1 MKRGEHKMT
10 NGKRLIKKICIGGL
24 FCFAFA
30 LCVVSI
36 ALKASAVEQTVSSIT
51 IEIDYGNYD
60 GKDLPEGKV
69 GMSYP
74 VFSCVASDNNGN
86 DVSNVR
92 ITVRNPE
99 NKIIPQKNG
108 RFDTDEIGSYSVE
121 YVAVSGAMSA
131 AKTISINVT
140 EYTDSLR
147 YDATGENVPV
157 SGETGSTV
165 FAVFGSY
172 SGGVGDLT
180 EKKSLTFC
188 GETIALNENE
198 NGVYFIPE
206 KCGEYTL
213 TYGVTD
219 FVGDEKT
226 VIKNIEI
233 ADPENPVLTMP
244 SLPASAIGGETLV
257 LPLVE
262 GILYEN
268 GAKYYQPVRV
278 YFDDAEITKQM
289 QVENLSVGSHTIRYV
304 CQNPTD
310 ADKKTE
316 YSFGLTVKDRKQE
329 SGARLFDNYF
339 DFENCE
345 PATGENKEYQVRIN
359 GGTEN
364 ATFAFSR
371 ELPVSYLNFD
381 LSAAQTGGT
390 AYSELYFVLTDS
402 INAQDCVKVKIK
414 RLSSYEHLWLSYDN
428 ESKTIV
434 NADNGETIA
443 KIGCYADGRSFTGFK
458 SGKAYISFEVKGV
471 KKDINI
477 GLKKVASNV
486 ITTDLNDYA
495 SPVFLPNADF
505 KSIYVSYI
513 GHTVNLPELQ
523 AFDLLDKTVS
533 VTLRVYDQEGTTIY
547 DGKGGYTLTV
557 DKSGEYM
564 VEYIAV
570 DENGNRKLQQSTIYV
585 TDFESPVIKVSGIK
599 SSVKVGEEIT
609 LPAAEIS
616 DNETAADKIT
626 SYVYVIKGNNRKTL
640 IGGTY
645 KFTDAGE
652 YRIRYVAYDAHQNYT
667 VVEFTVTCR

>member
-30 LCVVSI
+30 LCATAI
-36 ALKASAVEQTVSSIT
+36 ALMASAEEQTVSSIT

-74 VFSCVASDNNGN
+74 VFPCVASDNNGN

-108 RFDTDEIGSYSVE
+108 RFDTEEIGNYSIE
-121 YVAVSGAMSA
+121 YVAVSGAVSA
-131 AKTISINVT
+131 VKTISINVT

-157 SGETGSTV
+157 SGETGSAV

-206 KCGEYTL
+206 KCGQYTL

-219 FVGDEKT
+219 FVGDTKT
-226 VIKNIEI
+226 VIKNIQI
-233 ADPENPVLTMP
+233 DDPKNPVLTKP

-257 LPLVE
+257 LPLAE

-268 GAKYYQPVRV
+268 GAKYYLPVRV
-278 YFDDAEITKQM
+278 YFDDAEITTQM
-289 QVENLSVGSHTIRYV
+289 RVENLSAGSHTIRYV

-359 GGTEN
+359 GGTE
-364 ATFAFSR
+364 
-371 ELPVSYLNFD
+371 
-381 LSAAQTGGT
+381 
-390 AYSELYFVLTDS
+390 LTDS
-402 INAQDCVKVKIK
+402 KNAQDCVKVKIK

-458 SGKAYISFEVKGV
+458 SGKAYISFEVNGV